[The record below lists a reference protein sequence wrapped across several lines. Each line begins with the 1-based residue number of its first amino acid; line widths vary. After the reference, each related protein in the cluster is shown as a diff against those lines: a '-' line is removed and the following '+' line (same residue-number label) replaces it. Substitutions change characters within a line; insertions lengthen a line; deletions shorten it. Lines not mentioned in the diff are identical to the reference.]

1 MTPQYFH
8 IITPFF
14 FHFANYALCLL
25 FVCIGGLWNAVGWV
39 VLHGCVVHV
48 YVHGEV
54 MLWVVG
60 TYLLL
65 SMADV
70 VCLVCRSCGGVLS
83 LYGVLECQLRC
94 ELLLLLNMAHMGC
107 LVCRII
113 IIGQCACKD
122 FCGVRIVGKNC
133 TRKYC
138 DVIPSP
144 NFDVSSISAL
154 SFVL

>member
-1 MTPQYFH
+1 M
-8 IITPFF
+8 
-14 FHFANYALCLL
+14 
-25 FVCIGGLWNAVGWV
+25 GWV
-39 VLHGCVVHV
+39 VLHGRVVHV

-83 LYGVLECQLRC
+83 LYGVLECQLCC
-94 ELLLLLNMAHMGC
+94 ELLLLLNMARMGC

-113 IIGQCACKD
+113 IIGQCACKEFVVCAQLRKIAQD
-122 FCGVRIVGKNC
+122 EARNC
-133 TRKYC
+133 VKVLLC
-138 DVIPSP
+138 HS
-144 NFDVSSISAL
+144 VS
-154 SFVL
+154 